1 MNIESPPC
9 TLYSI
14 IISNMYN
21 PIETEDK
28 SEQDSQSAEDYEA
41 LLHDV
46 SRSPNRQRR
55 ERIPKICLDLFTI
68 TAGILVALSLVG
80 LGIWIGY
87 LLYSSGAASLE
98 EIQKWCKLAPSTKD
112 RPETHFLIAPILK
125 EVDNSYHTVRFN
137 GSLLKENVFRQEAG
151 PEVDA
156 AWASIGVNCQ
166 SLIPT
171 ITWCS
176 KLITLQIEV

>member
-1 MNIESPPC
+1 
-9 TLYSI
+9 
-14 IISNMYN
+14 
-21 PIETEDK
+21 
-28 SEQDSQSAEDYEA
+28 
-41 LLHDV
+41 
-46 SRSPNRQRR
+46 
-55 ERIPKICLDLFTI
+55 
-68 TAGILVALSLVG
+68 

-87 LLYSSGAASLE
+87 LLYSSRAASLE
-98 EIQKWCKLAPSTKD
+98 EIQKWCKFAPSTED
-112 RPETHFLIAPILK
+112 RPETYFLIAPILK

-166 SLIPT
+166 SLIPP

>member
-1 MNIESPPC
+1 
-9 TLYSI
+9 
-14 IISNMYN
+14 MYN

-28 SEQDSQSAEDYEA
+28 SEQVSQSAEDYEA
-41 LLHDV
+41 LLPDG

-68 TAGILVALSLVG
+68 TAGILVALSLVS

-87 LLYSSGAASLE
+87 LLYSSRAASLE
-98 EIQKWCKLAPSTKD
+98 EIQKWCKFAPSTED
-112 RPETHFLIAPILK
+112 HPETHFLIAPILK
-125 EVDNSYHTVRFN
+125 DVDNSYHTVRFN

-166 SLIPT
+166 
-171 ITWCS
+171 
-176 KLITLQIEV
+176 

>member
-1 MNIESPPC
+1 
-9 TLYSI
+9 
-14 IISNMYN
+14 MYN

-28 SEQDSQSAEDYEA
+28 SEQVSQSAEDYEA
-41 LLHDV
+41 LLPDG
-46 SRSPNRQRR
+46 SRSPNRPRR

-80 LGIWIGY
+80 LAIWISY
-87 LLYSSGAASLE
+87 LLYSSRAASLE
-98 EIQKWCKLAPSTKD
+98 EIQKWCKFAPSTED

-166 SLIPT
+166 
-171 ITWCS
+171 
-176 KLITLQIEV
+176 